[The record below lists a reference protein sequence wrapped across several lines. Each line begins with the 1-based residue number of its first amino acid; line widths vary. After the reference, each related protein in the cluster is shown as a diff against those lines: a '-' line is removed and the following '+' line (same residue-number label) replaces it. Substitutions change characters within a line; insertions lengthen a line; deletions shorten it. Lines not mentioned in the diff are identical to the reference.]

1 MPVVCPAARPTH
13 ASRAAPASVALAST
27 LPSPHTAGM
36 LWSIAADERAALHFD
51 DLASAFDAGLPLHSV
66 GGDAKVG
73 DRVLHD
79 ILTKRGVVLSP
90 TEDAVLLAGWRAG
103 RASVALRTRGVG
115 RRNRAEFV
123 RTIWVGVRYP
133 LLLFA
138 LIFLGSFTTAGIIG
152 HYWFAVAVAALAAAA
167 ATFVVLA
174 RRGLRSGAERWTRM
188 PVLGRI
194 AIGLAELPYLETLH
208 ALYGAGVPLAQAHPA
223 AVAAVPLVSL
233 RRRLEVADRTLQSG
247 RSLTDSLAQALALNA
262 ETRSLLATGE
272 HAGQLED
279 ALQRSLVRRRDVA
292 ARDIGTSARLLGHG
306 AYLLA
311 FVFVVSIVF
320 TFYLNLYSKLG
331 RM

>member
-1 MPVVCPAARPTH
+1 
-13 ASRAAPASVALAST
+13 
-27 LPSPHTAGM
+27 M

-51 DLASAFDAGLPLHSV
+51 DLASALDAGLPIHHL
-66 GGDAKVG
+66 GGDAKAG

-79 ILTKRGVVLSP
+79 ILKERGVVLST

-103 RASVALRTRGVG
+103 RAGAALRSRSVG
-115 RRNRAEFV
+115 RRNRAEFM
-123 RTIWVGVRYP
+123 RTIWAGVRYP

-138 LIFLGSFTTAGIIG
+138 LVFLASFATASIVG

-167 ATFVVLA
+167 VTLVVLA
-174 RRGLRSGAERWTRM
+174 RRGLRSGSERWARV

-194 AIGLAELPYLETLH
+194 ASGLGELPYLETLH
-208 ALYGAGVPLAQAHPA
+208 ALYAAGVPLAQAHPA
-223 AVAAVPLVSL
+223 AVAAVPFASL
-233 RRRLEVADRTLQSG
+233 QRRLQVADRVLQGG
-247 RSLTDSLAQALALNA
+247 RSLTESLAQALALNL

-292 ARDIGTSARLLGHG
+292 ARDIGTTARMLGNA

-311 FVFVVSIVF
+311 IVFVVSIVF
-320 TFYLNLYSKLG
+320 TFYFKLYGNLG
-331 RM
+331 RR

>member
-1 MPVVCPAARPTH
+1 
-13 ASRAAPASVALAST
+13 
-27 LPSPHTAGM
+27 M

-51 DLASAFDAGLPLHSV
+51 DLASAFDAGLPLHGI
-66 GGDAKVG
+66 GGDAKSG

-79 ILTKRGVVLSP
+79 ILTQRGVVLSP

-123 RTIWVGVRYP
+123 RTIWTGLRYP
-133 LLLFA
+133 LLLFGMV
-138 LIFLGSFTTAGIIG
+138 FLAGFTTSGIVG
-152 HYWFAVAVAALAAAA
+152 HYWFAVAVAALAAGT

-174 RRGLRSGAERWTRM
+174 RRGLRSGSERWTRV

-223 AVAAVPLVSL
+223 AAAAVPLASL
-233 RRRLEVADRTLQSG
+233 RRRLEVADRVLQGG
-247 RSLTDSLAQALALNA
+247 RSLTESLAQALALNA
-262 ETRSLLATGE
+262 ETRSLLNTGE
-272 HAGQLED
+272 QAGQLED

-292 ARDIGTSARLLGHG
+292 ARDIATTARFLGNA
-306 AYLLA
+306 AYALA
-311 FVFVVSIVF
+311 IVFVVSIVF
-320 TFYLNLYSKLG
+320 TFYFKLYGNLGKW
-331 RM
+331 